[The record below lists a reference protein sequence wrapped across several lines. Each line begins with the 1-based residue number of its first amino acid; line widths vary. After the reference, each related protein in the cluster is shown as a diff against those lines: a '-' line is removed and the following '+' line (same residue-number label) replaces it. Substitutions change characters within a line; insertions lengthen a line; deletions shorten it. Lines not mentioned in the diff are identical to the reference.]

1 MKSTPAHSLESL
13 DIFAELAPAE
23 RDALCAEFETL
34 ALKSGDVLVRQGEVA
49 DALYLVISGRFAVT
63 IEGREGV
70 LAEMG
75 QGQPIGEIA
84 FLAGGTRTATVHAI
98 RDSLVL
104 RLARSEF
111 DRLTAKLPSI
121 WSSLTVTLARRLSKA
136 SAVQAPRSD
145 PQPRTITLIR
155 AGGGPLPPDFLQLFA
170 SVFPRALRTRIIV
183 SKDVHDLLPRGT
195 SFESPLATRALNA
208 LEGELDFV
216 VFLADAELTAWS
228 HKAIRQADLVLAVGA
243 FDSDPSVNA
252 LERCAAEY
260 LRPEAQRLVLTHTS
274 HRRVSGTRRWLSA
287 RSVVMHHHVALDRAS
302 DVERLF
308 RFINGTA
315 RGLVAGG
322 GGAFCA
328 AHVGIYAAL
337 LDAGV
342 PIDMMGGT
350 SAGGAYTA
358 AFALERTPD
367 EIDRATHEMFVTDK
381 ALGRYTWPRYSLFD
395 HTNFDRALIRSF
407 GGNDI
412 EDLWIPYFAISTNLS
427 SYERYCH
434 RRGELWAAVR
444 ATASIPVVLPPFY
457 TDEGHMLVDGCLLD
471 NVPIATMHQMKSG
484 PNIVVSLRV
493 PRLECFDVR
502 YSAFPSRGD
511 LLRRVINPLRS
522 QLMPHAPGPIT
533 VLLRSLESGREDF
546 KRHMRP
552 SDLLLTPPMPPDM
565 GILDWHRHTELMEAA
580 HHWGRSEIARL
591 QAEAHPALATTAPI
605 HRERRTENERLKKA
619 VSELTHSIS

>member
-1 MKSTPAHSLESL
+1 
-13 DIFAELAPAE
+13 
-23 RDALCAEFETL
+23 
-34 ALKSGDVLVRQGEVA
+34 
-49 DALYLVISGRFAVT
+49 
-63 IEGREGV
+63 
-70 LAEMG
+70 
-75 QGQPIGEIA
+75 
-84 FLAGGTRTATVHAI
+84 
-98 RDSLVL
+98 
-104 RLARSEF
+104 
-111 DRLTAKLPSI
+111 
-121 WSSLTVTLARRLSKA
+121 
-136 SAVQAPRSD
+136 
-145 PQPRTITLIR
+145 
-155 AGGGPLPPDFLQLFA
+155 
-170 SVFPRALRTRIIV
+170 
-183 SKDVHDLLPRGT
+183 
-195 SFESPLATRALNA
+195 LATRALNA

-216 VFLADAELTAWS
+216 VYLADAELTAWS

-243 FDSDPSVNA
+243 FDSDSSVNA

-260 LRPEAQRLVLTHTS
+260 LRPEAQRLVLTHAS
-274 HRRVSGTRRWLSA
+274 HRRVSGTHRWLSA

-350 SAGGAYTA
+350 SAGGAFTA

-367 EIDRATHEMFVTDK
+367 EIDRAIHEMFVTDR
-381 ALGRYTWPRYSLFD
+381 ALERYTWPRYSLFD

-407 GGNDI
+407 GGINI
-412 EDLWIPYFAISTNLS
+412 EDLWIPYFAISTDLS
-427 SYERYCH
+427 SYERHCH

-471 NVPIATMHQMKSG
+471 NVPIAAMHQMKSG

-502 YSAFPSRGD
+502 YSALPSRGN
-511 LLRRVINPLRS
+511 LLRRIINPLRR
-522 QLMPHAPGPIT
+522 QLLPQAPGPIT
-533 VLLRSLESGREDF
+533 VLLRSLESRREDF
-546 KRHMRP
+546 RRHMRP

-605 HRERRTENERLKKA
+605 HGERRTENERLKKA
-619 VSELTHSIS
+619 VSELTRSIS